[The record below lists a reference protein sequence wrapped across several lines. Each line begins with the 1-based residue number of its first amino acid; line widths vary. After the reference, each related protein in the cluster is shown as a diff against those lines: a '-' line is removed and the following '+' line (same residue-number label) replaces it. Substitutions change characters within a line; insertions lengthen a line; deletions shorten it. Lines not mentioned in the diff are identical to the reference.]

1 MANKAPLKTFQI
13 EQQFIGPVEYIDET
27 IDPTF
32 TWVGFPYVYK
42 VQLTV
47 TPIYHSD
54 YQYPVPL
61 DAYNIEVGQWLS
73 TSTNGVATR
82 IKEIVEVVDSATII
96 VNVEDVNIYNLL
108 NDPEGSGSGIGPDV
122 DGIVFEIDENGLPLI
137 GPVPDFYMPPQM
149 QANLQ
154 TRFFYTGDFEF
165 GGGSEYLN
173 NATSGDIRGGA
184 VVYWTE
190 DETTLTDA
198 IDELN
203 RFVLKISP
211 ERPKKF
217 SEYTLLI
224 NEGSPLINDYADLS
238 FSAMAL
244 TQGTFTNNVG
254 RPIPAGTII
263 HPTRNL
269 LTTSTVVTPNL
280 IVGDRGN
287 IDFSVNGAINYSLT
301 LDNTDQSCS
310 YNGLNIVSNSEVNG
324 VWPAITFSVTSPLVA
339 NINEFVI
346 SNTFT
351 GNTTAL
357 IIDEDSSIVPSM
369 NVISTNIAGDD
380 IVYSSGIPHYSQID
394 GIGYTA
400 EISNVALNTYPT
412 TKIVEIDSFIFDNSL
427 NEYSV
432 KAGTFGAPEIFNRNQ
447 GTVTI
452 NATFDTSSVR
462 NLDGYSGPVTAKV
475 NNAFNFASVNL
486 ANVNYLSEFVG
497 NGISE
502 LVPVEYEET
511 NPKRQVIP
519 NTAKPV
525 VPSGITYADDF
536 VSGDM
541 DNDSAVVVGGS
552 LKFSKENYST
562 YQPSGPDFSTRTG
575 TDQFACFKLK
585 TITNNLTLIID
596 GTFHEAYIKLPGV
609 DGTFDLSNTTNGWF
623 DMNKFSDFAPGSWPG
638 TSVFNDGCL
647 VGHIGNRYDISFG
660 AISTAFSEDNLIL
673 IQFVLRDGDA
683 ITSLYRENELGA

>member
-13 EQQFIGPVEYIDET
+13 EQMFIEAVEYVDET

-42 VQLTV
+42 VQLNV
-47 TPIYHSD
+47 NPIFHGD

-61 DAYNIEVGQWLS
+61 DAYNIDVGQWLS
-73 TSTNGVATR
+73 TSTNGMATR

-108 NDPEGSGSGIGPDV
+108 NDPDGSGFGLGLDGA
-122 DGIVFEIDENGLPLI
+122 GIVFEIDENGLPLI

-154 TRFFYTGDFEF
+154 TRFFYTGEFEF

-173 NATSGDIRGGA
+173 NASSGDIRGGA

-190 DETTLTDA
+190 DETTFTDA

-224 NEGSPLINDYADLS
+224 NEGSPLINDYSDLS

-244 TQGTFTNNVG
+244 TQGTFTNNSG

-280 IVGDRGN
+280 IIGDRGN
-287 IDFSVNGAINYSLT
+287 IEFTVNGAVNYSLP
-301 LDNTDQSCS
+301 LDDTDQSGS
-310 YNGLNIVSNSEVNG
+310 YNGLNIVSNTEVNG
-324 VWPAITFSVTSPLVA
+324 VWSAITFSATAPLVA
-339 NINEFVI
+339 DINEFVI

-351 GNTTAL
+351 GNTSAL
-357 IIDEDSSIVPSM
+357 IIGEDSLTFPEMEI
-369 NVISTNIAGDD
+369 ISTNVAGED
-380 IVYSSGIPHYSQID
+380 IVYSSGIPHYSKID

-400 EISNVALNTYPT
+400 EINKVALNTYPT
-412 TKIVEIDSFIFDNSL
+412 TKIVEIDSFIFDNNL

-432 KAGTFGAPEIFNRNQ
+432 KAGEFGTPEIFDRNQ
-447 GTVTI
+447 GVVTVE
-452 NATFDTSSVR
+452 ATFTTASVR
-462 NLDGYSGPVTAKV
+462 NLYGYSGPVTAKV
-475 NNAFNFASVNL
+475 NNAFNSSVVDL
-486 ANVNYLSEFVG
+486 ANVNYLSEFLG
-497 NGISE
+497 DGISE
-502 LVPVEYEET
+502 IVPTEYEET
-511 NPKRQVIP
+511 NPKRQSIP
-519 NTAKPV
+519 NTAQPV
-525 VPSGITYADDF
+525 IPSGITYAEDF
-536 VSGDM
+536 DAGDM
-541 DNDSAVVVGGS
+541 DDDAAVVVGGV

-562 YQPSGPDFSTRTG
+562 YQPSGPDLSVRTG
-575 TDQFACFKLK
+575 TEQFACFKLK

-596 GTFHEAYIKLPGV
+596 GTFKEAYIKLPGV
-609 DGTFDLSNTTNGWF
+609 DTNFDLSNTTNGWF
-623 DMNKFSDFAPGSWPG
+623 DMKKYSDFAPGSWPG
-638 TSVFNDGCL
+638 TSVFNNGCL

-660 AISTAFSEDNLIL
+660 SISTAFSDDNLIL
-673 IQFVLRDGDA
+673 IQFVLGDGDS
-683 ITSLYRENELGA
+683 ITSLYRENEQGA